1 MSCRCHLFCKK
12 VKVSDHDQQI
22 THIKLKWVRTWSNNK
37 LCHSN
42 GTDNTCHAT
51 GYCNFMGNLGNPGN
65 SSPRASFCSRDRSN
79 KKSRPLRLLF
89 SKYPGICTACKGEL
103 NLVRKIE
110 YINKEI
116 YEVYLHREGLFAR
129 GLVCASRA
137 NLKTD
142 YWIETLSYIDA
153 HIIVKKHLSPPRF
166 LKRSLLRK
174 VLTVIVVA
182 TTTPHK
188 SNQK

>member
-1 MSCRCHLFCKK
+1 MPQQWDCPHLSCDRCL
-12 VKVSDHDQQI
+12 Q
-22 THIKLKWVRTWSNNK
+22 LYGER
-37 LCHSN
+37 
-42 GTDNTCHAT
+42 GE
-51 GYCNFMGNLGNPGN
+51 PGELVAK
-65 SSPRASFCSRDRSN
+65 SVFFSRARSN

-110 YINKEI
+110 YINKAI
-116 YEVYLHREGLFAR
+116 YEVYLHRQGLFAR
-129 GLVCASRA
+129 RLVCASRA

-153 HIIVKKHLSPPRF
+153 HIIVKEHLSPPGF

-174 VLTVIVVA
+174 VLTVNGV
-182 TTTPHK
+182 TTHTPGKVTK
-188 SNQK
+188 SNDSIATPNISVITVQKYLKLATLGKMQKPKK